1 MYPMKLEPVIIDNLW
16 GGMRLI
22 NEYGMKPGAG
32 NASEAWMLSC
42 VGKKESIIT
51 NGAYAGQTLLSV
63 FADNK
68 SICGYNGSD
77 YEKFPIL
84 IKFIDALDDLSIQV
98 HPDDDY
104 ARFIGEGAGKTE
116 AWYILDCDEGAELI
130 LGFKKEI
137 TEKEFLSAIEKG
149 EILDYVQK
157 FKVKKGDFFFIEAGT
172 LHAICKGV
180 LLAEVQQSSE
190 TTYRIFDYNRKKD
203 GVPRELHVDKAIDV
217 TKREPYVLENNQEQN
232 REISAGSVKTLL
244 KSCDFFTVSV
254 LDISVSFCGT
264 ADESSFVSLLV
275 LEGSGELSC
284 AGERMAVKKGESVFI
299 PAGCGRFEITGEI
312 KILETR
318 I

>member
-22 NEYGMKPGAG
+22 NEYGMKAGTG

-63 FADNK
+63 FAGNK

-104 ARFIGEGAGKTE
+104 AQFIGEGAGKTE

-149 EILDYVQK
+149 EILDFVQK

-203 GVPRELHVDKAIDV
+203 GKPRELHVDKAIDV
-217 TKREPYVLENNQEQN
+217 TKRVPYVIDSNQEQN
-232 REISAGSVKTLL
+232 REITGGSVKTLL

-254 LDISVSFCGT
+254 LDISVSFCGI

-275 LEGSGELSC
+275 LEGSGELSS
-284 AGERMAVKKGESVFI
+284 AGERISIKKGGSIFI
-299 PAGCGRFEITGEI
+299 PAGCGSFEITGEI